1 MFDLITLGSL
11 PRVFYILLN
20 RPINIY
26 PGIGGV
32 IDMELEECIKDNF
45 DESLRV
51 YIQSQEYTRLKQQ
64 EDRLLSDM
72 QKQQLGAYMD
82 ATTEVHSA
90 LASQDYVNGVVDGI
104 ALREKV
110 TAK

>member
-64 EDRLLSDM
+64 EDRLLSYL
-72 QKQQLGAYMD
+72 QAGF
-82 ATTEVHSA
+82 S
-90 LASQDYVNGVVDGI
+90 GI
-104 ALREKV
+104 LMYLQ
-110 TAK
+110 

>member
-45 DESLRV
+45 DESL
-51 YIQSQEYTRLKQQ
+51 
-64 EDRLLSDM
+64 
-72 QKQQLGAYMD
+72 
-82 ATTEVHSA
+82 
-90 LASQDYVNGVVDGI
+90 VDGI

>member
-1 MFDLITLGSL
+1 M
-11 PRVFYILLN
+11 RY
-20 RPINIY
+20 
-26 PGIGGV
+26 
-32 IDMELEECIKDNF
+32 IKDNF

-64 EDRLLSDM
+64 EDRLLSYLQAGLSDM